1 MTNKEKV
8 CEKNCPDFNGMSI
21 LHLEQCDC
29 SCHPVLAKGE
39 IPMINTEKIL
49 AEYCKKFGLCK
60 EKGTCQC
67 RKELKFITKI
77 VAQAIAEEREK
88 VRGVI
93 KDRIDYE
100 KKYHLD
106 ANDYKSG
113 FSGIESGECCK
124 FCEMVNE
131 SNPLRAIVGCTDP
144 FQINCGCHIE
154 NRKVAVAVKIR
165 TLVNLLSSLDIN
177 PK

>member
-1 MTNKEKV
+1 
-8 CEKNCPDFNGMSI
+8 
-21 LHLEQCDC
+21 
-29 SCHPVLAKGE
+29 
-39 IPMINTEKIL
+39 MINTEKVL
-49 AEYCKKFGLCK
+49 EEFDEYYPTGVYAKLLKTGEYVETTDTVKFLLS
-60 EKGTCQC
+60 TS
-67 RKELKFITKI
+67 IN
-77 VAQAIAEEREK
+77 QAIAENMAI
-88 VRGVI
+88 VRGEI
-93 KDRIDYE
+93 KERIDYE

-106 ANDYKSG
+106 PNDYKSG

-165 TLVNLLSSLDIN
+165 TLDDLLSSLDKPDKQNWQLCIHLRKDVN
-177 PK
+177 KPVKVTNLKK